1 MPNPNV
7 ARNVWFVREFPFQ
20 PEGRANV
27 LLGQVFR
34 WRVTFL
40 PWLRFLRGFSR
51 ELAYLSGQA
60 TLPTRISED
69 FRRSGEKFRAHSH
82 AKNIAGHWLD

>member
-34 WRVTFL
+34 WRVTFTL
-40 PWLRFLRGFSR
+40 ASIPSGVSR
-51 ELAYLSGQA
+51 ELAYLSGQQ
-60 TLPTRISED
+60 LFPPMY
-69 FRRSGEKFRAHSH
+69 F
-82 AKNIAGHWLD
+82 

>member
-1 MPNPNV
+1 MPNPDV

-20 PEGRANV
+20 PEGRANM

-60 TLPTRISED
+60 TLPTRISKD